1 MERARMTDP
10 AGGGSVLGAVLE
22 RITFVNEETGYTVAR
37 VAADRS
43 GPDLIT
49 VTGALLGTQVGE
61 RLRLTG
67 RWASHPTKW
76 GGCVTGS
83 SRPVRKV
90 TTHQPPSVEFPQVN
104 PLFCRSV
111 GWLAAPVGVGGG
123 HQRGDG
129 GLAGLDVLLQG

>member
-1 MERARMTDP
+1 MTDP

-67 RWASHPTKW
+67 RWASHPKY
-76 GGCVTGS
+76 GCG
-83 SRPVRKV
+83 P
-90 TTHQPPSVEFPQVN
+90 
-104 PLFCRSV
+104 
-111 GWLAAPVGVGGG
+111 
-123 HQRGDG
+123 
-129 GLAGLDVLLQG
+129 